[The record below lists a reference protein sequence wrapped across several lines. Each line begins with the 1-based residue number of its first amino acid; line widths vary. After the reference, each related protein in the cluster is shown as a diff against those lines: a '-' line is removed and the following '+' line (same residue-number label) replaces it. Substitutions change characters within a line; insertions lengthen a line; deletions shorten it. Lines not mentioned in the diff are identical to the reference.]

1 MRMFLLILLV
11 CIQLTLS
18 SQTLKVSITGLRNNS
33 GNIVLAFYN
42 TEKAFEDETPLF
54 TKVESKA
61 TVVNHI
67 LTLTYNGLKPGVY
80 GIVILD
86 DENNNSKMDFGWILP
101 EEGFGFSNY
110 YHTGMLKP
118 KLSKFSFTLTNE
130 TKAVE
135 IKVKYM

>member
-11 CIQLTLS
+11 CIQWTLS

-130 TKAVE
+130 IKAVE